1 MKTALILFFAI
12 LSEVI
17 ATTALKLSDG
27 FTKIVPSV
35 IVVIGYGASFYLL
48 SISLKVIPIGLAY
61 AIWSGVGIVLTVIVG
76 ILIWRETLDWA
87 RIIGIIFII
96 LGIVVINL
104 FSKIT
109 AH

>member
-1 MKTALILFFAI
+1 MKTPIILFLAI

-27 FTKIVPSV
+27 FTKIIPSV

-61 AIWSGVGIVLTVIVG
+61 AIWSGVGIVLTVIAG

-87 RIIGIIFII
+87 RIVGIIFII
-96 LGIVVINL
+96 LGILVINL

>member
-35 IVVIGYGASFYLL
+35 IVVIGYVASFYLL

-87 RIIGIIFII
+87 RVIGIIFII
-96 LGIVVINL
+96 LGVLIINL